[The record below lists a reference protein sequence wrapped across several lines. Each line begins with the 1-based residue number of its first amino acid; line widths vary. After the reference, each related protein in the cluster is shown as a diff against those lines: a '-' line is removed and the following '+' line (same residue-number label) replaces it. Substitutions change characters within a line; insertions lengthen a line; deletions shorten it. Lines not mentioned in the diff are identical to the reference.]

1 MALYAFDGTGNE
13 DRDGDDRDSNVLGFF
28 RGYDDPMKND
38 DPDEDRGSL
47 YLKGIGRRARTILG
61 TSVAEAFGIGG
72 HRRVGD
78 AIDRLQ
84 NNLRAG
90 DDVVDVIG
98 FSRGAALAVSFANEV
113 ARKLPDVSIR
123 FLGLWD
129 VVGQFGAPGRFV
141 NAGHI
146 LTMPHNAKACF
157 HAMAMDESRALFP
170 LTRMCKHDGSHDKTL
185 TEVWFRGVHSDV
197 GGGNANR
204 GMNWISLNF
213 LFESARRTGLPID
226 PARVA
231 ANLADKSLPQEIS
244 DHKADLGVLRTFF
257 RNDRLHSSVQ
267 LTPGVAG
274 RPHNNP
280 AFALERLDD
289 AGNVLSVV

>member
-1 MALYAFDGTGNE
+1 
-13 DRDGDDRDSNVLGFF
+13 
-28 RGYDDPMKND
+28 
-38 DPDEDRGSL
+38 
-47 YLKGIGRRARTILG
+47 
-61 TSVAEAFGIGG
+61 
-72 HRRVGD
+72 
-78 AIDRLQ
+78 
-84 NNLRAG
+84 
-90 DDVVDVIG
+90 
-98 FSRGAALAVSFANEV
+98 
-113 ARKLPDVSIR
+113 
-123 FLGLWD
+123 
-129 VVGQFGAPGRFV
+129 
-141 NAGHI
+141 
-146 LTMPHNAKACF
+146 
-157 HAMAMDESRALFP
+157 
-170 LTRMCKHDGSHDKTL
+170 
-185 TEVWFRGVHSDV
+185 
-197 GGGNANR
+197 
-204 GMNWISLNF
+204 MNWISLNF